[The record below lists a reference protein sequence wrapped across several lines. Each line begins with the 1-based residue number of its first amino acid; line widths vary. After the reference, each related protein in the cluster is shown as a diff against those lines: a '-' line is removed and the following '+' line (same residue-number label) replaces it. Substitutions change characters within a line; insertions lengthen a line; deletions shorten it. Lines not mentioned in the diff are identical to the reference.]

1 MLMSHS
7 DDPSDD
13 DSEEMK
19 EFADEFDR
27 RRQALYERVCD
38 FMDEEDID
46 EAYVA
51 QLLLDSALSMR
62 MTAYGMGVENPSAA
76 GLKIDLDRLARDI
89 GEMLRAA
96 KKRADEYIRL
106 VKEERARAE
115 AEGDAGPDE
124 QVPE

>member
-1 MLMSHS
+1 MLMSDAH
-7 DDPSDD
+7 DPFDD
-13 DSEEMK
+13 DSEEAK

-27 RRQALYERVCD
+27 RRQALYEGICD
-38 FMDEEDID
+38 FMDEEEIG

-76 GLKIDLDRLARDI
+76 GLKLDLDRLGRDI
-89 GEMLRAA
+89 GDMVRAA
-96 KKRADEYIRL
+96 KKRADEYIHL

-115 AEGDAGPDE
+115 AEEKPDE
-124 QVPE
+124 ETPE

>member
-1 MLMSHS
+1 MSDS
-7 DDPSDD
+7 DDLFEDD
-13 DSEEMK
+13 PEDVK
-19 EFADEFDR
+19 EFADEFER
-27 RRQALYERVCD
+27 RRQALYERICD

-76 GLKIDLDRLARDI
+76 GLKIDLDRLARDV

-106 VKEERARAE
+106 VKEQRARIE
-115 AEGDAGPDE
+115 TEGETDPEE
-124 QVPE
+124 QAPQ